1 MDFYIDIGFAVL
13 LRLLK
18 DRRELKKWR
27 SAFLKL
33 AQTII
38 LAYGQDEEFVQ
49 AVKSEGV
56 PWKTE

>member
-1 MDFYIDIGFAVL
+1 MEFYIDIGFAVL

-33 AQTII
+33 AQAII
-38 LAYGQDEEFVQ
+38 LAYGEDDAFVT

-56 PWKTE
+56 PWTTK